1 MNKVQKYMKET
12 VAELSKMTWPTKD
25 ELTGST
31 IITIVFS
38 IIMAIFIG
46 IVDKIL
52 GIIVQSIFDINA

>member
-1 MNKVQKYMKET
+1 MKET
-12 VAELSKMTWPTKD
+12 VAELSKMTWPTKE
-25 ELTGST
+25 ELIGST

-52 GIIVQSIFDINA
+52 GIMIKSIFNV